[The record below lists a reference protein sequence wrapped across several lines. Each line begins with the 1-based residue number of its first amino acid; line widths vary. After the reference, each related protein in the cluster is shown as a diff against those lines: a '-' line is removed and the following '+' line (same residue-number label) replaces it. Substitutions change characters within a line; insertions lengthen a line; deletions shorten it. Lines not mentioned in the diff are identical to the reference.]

1 MRVVKVNRL
10 TWNEN
15 PKIAGLCSVYYPCRK
30 KTPVEPICW
39 LSPSDF
45 FKGQK

>member
-15 PKIAGLCSVYYPCRK
+15 PKIAGLRSMYCPCRK

-39 LSPSDF
+39 PWSSDF
-45 FKGQK
+45 FKG